1 MAERLSVDHVSSGLA
16 DFFDLPPLHAD
27 RYCNLAIRLDDL
39 SHLPD
44 LTLRERFSSWWRYQ
58 SWRLTLWMYTF
69 GAESK
74 TVLDRW
80 KGVRRKELVLEL

>member
-1 MAERLSVDHVSSGLA
+1 LSE
-16 DFFDLPPLHAD
+16 
-27 RYCNLAIRLDDL
+27 
-39 SHLPD
+39 

-74 TVLDRW
+74 TVIDRW

>member
-1 MAERLSVDHVSSGLA
+1 MFCKRGLA
-16 DFFDLPPLHAD
+16 DISICLCLRAPARN

-39 SHLPD
+39 SHLSE

-74 TVLDRW
+74 TVIDRW